1 MKKILI
7 ATLCATALTLTAC
20 DKKSTDSAAATPAV
34 QLSTNNTADIKADFA
49 AIETL
54 GTAKAKEALE
64 FQNKIMQAAQT
75 GGVEA
80 VKETMTSM
88 EKFTQDFNKDLDA
101 LTIKSTEV
109 DSIRNKM
116 KASNDTSL
124 EMIKMT
130 TSGKPD
136 QNKIMELQKKATTI
150 QQELITETQ
159 ALKQK
164 LGS

>member
-1 MKKILI
+1 
-7 ATLCATALTLTAC
+7 
-20 DKKSTDSAAATPAV
+20 
-34 QLSTNNTADIKADFA
+34 
-49 AIETL
+49 
-54 GTAKAKEALE
+54 
-64 FQNKIMQAAQT
+64 
-75 GGVEA
+75 
-80 VKETMTSM
+80 M

>member
-20 DKKSTDSAAATPAV
+20 DKKSTDTAAATPAV
-34 QLSTNNTADIKADFA
+34 QLSTNNTADIKADLA